1 MNLLVLQCEDWTKE
15 ASQFLLQ
22 IGRKAAECKTSQDAV
37 KLVQELDSF
46 RNKGAAE
53 QNDRLSTM
61 QQIIVELYG
70 TFVTVNLHRTKA
82 NAKANFFF
90 DLYRCSV

>member
-1 MNLLVLQCEDWTKE
+1 MAKGENTTLIINVIIIMNLLVLQCEDWTKE

-22 IGRKAAECKTSQDAV
+22 IGRKAADCKTSQDAV

-46 RNKGAAE
+46 RNKGATE

-70 TFVTVNLHRTKA
+70 VLI
-82 NAKANFFF
+82 
-90 DLYRCSV
+90 DSD